1 MVPLDPHIVKC
12 RDSGTHHVEH
22 GLGLGVENLTGMAH
36 QAVADIKLLC
46 AQKAHAGF
54 FGRSLYLFPLDVLV
68 AEGRVKETPPWI
80 LSGGNN

>member
-1 MVPLDPHIVKC
+1 
-12 RDSGTHHVEH
+12 
-22 GLGLGVENLTGMAH
+22 MAY

-54 FGRSLYLFPLDVLV
+54 LSRSLYLFPLDVLV
-68 AEGRVKETPPWI
+68 AEGGVKETPLWI